1 MGVETAI
8 LVIGVGNEFRTDD
21 GLGILAAR
29 EIRRR
34 NYPGV
39 EVTEASG
46 EGTALLEAWKGYDR
60 VMIVDAICSGTTR
73 GAVHRIDLTTKS
85 IPRGFF
91 QPSSHNFG
99 VSEAVEMARQLGQL
113 PGVLLLYGIEGCQFD
128 TGTGLTNE
136 VVRSI
141 PRLLGLVE
149 ADIIRLSPRTHQ
161 PSEGTH
167 DAAGCI

>member
-1 MGVETAI
+1 MGVENTI
-8 LVIGVGNEFRTDD
+8 LIIGVGNEFRTDD

-34 NYPGV
+34 SYPGV
-39 EVTEASG
+39 EVTEAGG
-46 EGTALLEAWKGYDR
+46 EGTALMESWKGHHC
-60 VMIVDAICSGTTR
+60 VMLVDAICSGTTR

-91 QPSSHNFG
+91 KSSSHTFG

-113 PGVLLLYGIEGCQFD
+113 PGILLLYGIEGCQFD

-141 PRLLGLVE
+141 PRLLGLIE
-149 ADIIRLSPRTHQ
+149 ADIVRLSPQTHQ
-161 PSEGTH
+161 PLEETH